1 MSEATEDFDNE
12 REKIRILS
20 EVLHDDIIAIKKDS
34 KVTRVKPDTV
44 YLADA
49 AELCNIGVV
58 GNQVHQ
64 ILIKQ
69 KIIDSI
75 NNMDD
80 LLAKYMPYLVI
91 IAMCVATVLVAVLV
105 VDYVK

>member
-1 MSEATEDFDNE
+1 MTEEMDI
-12 REKIRILS
+12 IRAFSDKLY
-20 EVLHDDIIAIKKDS
+20 DDIIDLKKS
-34 KVTRVKPDTV
+34 MKTQYVKPQTL
-44 YLADA
+44 YLPDA

-69 KIIDSI
+69 KIVDAI
-75 NNMDD
+75 NNADD
-80 LLAKYMPYLVI
+80 LLAKYMPYLTIMAVC
-91 IAMCVATVLVAVLV
+91 AAVVLVAVLV

>member
-1 MSEATEDFDNE
+1 MIEDI
-12 REKIRILS
+12 EKVNVLS
-20 EVLHDDIIAIKKDS
+20 EVLHDDIIEIKK
-34 KVTRVKPDTV
+34 KIKTTRVKPDTV

-80 LLAKYMPYLVI
+80 LLAKYMPYLTIMGLCAAAVFI
-91 IAMCVATVLVAVLV
+91 GVLVF
-105 VDYVK
+105 DYVK

>member
-1 MSEATEDFDNE
+1 MSEDFDNE
-12 REKIRILS
+12 REKIRLLS
-20 EVLHDDIIAIKKDS
+20 EVLHDDIIAIKKDL

-69 KIIDSI
+69 KIVDAI
-75 NNMDD
+75 NNADD
-80 LLAKYMPYLVI
+80 LLAKYMPYLTIMAICAAIVF
-91 IAMCVATVLVAVLV
+91 VGVLVF
-105 VDYVK
+105 DYVK

>member
-1 MSEATEDFDNE
+1 MTEEMDRIEAFSE
-12 REKIRILS
+12 KLY
-20 EVLHDDIIAIKKDS
+20 DDIISLKKAM
-34 KVTRVKPDTV
+34 KTQYVKPQTL
-44 YLADA
+44 YLPDA

-69 KIIDSI
+69 KIVDAI
-75 NNMDD
+75 NNTDD
-80 LLAKYMPYLVI
+80 LLAKYMPYLTIMAV
-91 IAMCVATVLVAVLV
+91 CVAVVLVTLLV

>member
-1 MSEATEDFDNE
+1 MTDETDKIEAFSDA
-12 REKIRILS
+12 LY
-20 EVLHDDIIAIKKDS
+20 DDLIKLRKQM
-34 KVTRVKPDTV
+34 KTQYVKPNTV

-69 KIIDSI
+69 KIVDAI
-75 NNMDD
+75 NNADD
-80 LLAKYMPYLVI
+80 LMSKYLPYLTIMSICAAV
-91 IAMCVATVLVAVLV
+91 VLIGILV
-105 VDYVK
+105 VDYTK